1 MKILVCIKQVHD
13 RDTRLEV
20 EPCGLWP
27 MTGADSSFRISRF
40 DELALEEALLLK
52 DHNQATEI
60 HVLSVGPQ
68 RAAGAIGRAL
78 AKGGDCGIHLL
89 DDYPCLPA
97 FETASRIAEYA
108 RGQGFDLIL
117 AGVMSEDA
125 MQCQVGPMLATMLGL
140 PCAVAVVAMEAGGSN
155 GSDILVES
163 ELEGGVREKVVV
175 PLPALLTI
183 QSCNSQPRYPSLSN
197 ILKARE
203 KTIHTLDMTGD
214 GGGRKSVVF
223 GPLAPPQTP
232 VKGRILSGTSEEKA
246 GLLLQILH
254 ERSLL

>member
-1 MKILVCIKQVHD
+1 MKILVCIKQVID
-13 RDTRLEV
+13 RDTRLEI
-20 EPCGLWP
+20 EQSGLWP
-27 MTGADSSFRISRF
+27 ITGADSSFRISRF

-52 DHNQATEI
+52 DSNPAVEI

-78 AKGGDCGIHLL
+78 AKGADYGIHLL
-89 DDYPCLPA
+89 DDFPCLQA

-108 RGQGFDLIL
+108 RGRGFDLIL

-140 PCAVAVVAMEAGGSN
+140 PCAVAVVAMEAGDGKV
-155 GSDILVES
+155 LVES
-163 ELEGGVREKVVV
+163 ELEGGIRKKIAV

-183 QSCNSQPRYPSLSN
+183 QSCGSQPRYPSLSN

-214 GGGRKSVVF
+214 GGGRNSVVF
-223 GPLAPPQTP
+223 GPLTPPQMP